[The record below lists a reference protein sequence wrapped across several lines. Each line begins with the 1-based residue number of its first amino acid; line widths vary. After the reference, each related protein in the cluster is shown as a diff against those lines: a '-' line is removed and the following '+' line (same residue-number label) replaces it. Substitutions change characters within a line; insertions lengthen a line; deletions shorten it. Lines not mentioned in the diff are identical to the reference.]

1 MNNQFSQQ
9 VSIFRG
15 RRMPERGFLVGYA
28 LLLKVIEEQTTKRL
42 PLPTSLSMYTAKHRK
57 YVQDNWQVF
66 TIRHKP
72 GNDLPS
78 HMVFGLK
85 YEGIDLHILK
95 ETFKLIGTKAIT
107 QMILNEPTG
116 QYTRRIWF
124 LYEWMFA
131 KTLDIPDL
139 TRGTY
144 VDIIDDNQQYCVIGK
159 NSTRHRVRNNMPGTA
174 QFCPLIRKT
183 KKLESFI
190 VDRLDD
196 KIRQGLLNVH
206 NDLLRR
212 TAAFL
217 LLKDSKASFHI
228 EGQKPSPLRAR
239 NWGAIIGSAGK
250 YQLTKEEIERLQQVV
265 IGKNKLRHMGIRH
278 NHEGFIG
285 EHDIEDFTPIPDHIS
300 AKSEDLPDLMKG
312 LFETNEILQKSEYHP
327 VLTAA
332 TIAFGF
338 VYIHPLADGNGRIHR
353 YIIQHILV
361 LQGYADRSMIF
372 PVSASIL
379 DRITTYQDVL
389 EHHSSPR
396 LELIQWE
403 STEDY
408 NTRIL
413 NDTKDLYRYYDITLE
428 AEFLFDC
435 VQDTIERVIP
445 NELDY
450 LKKYDMLTDQINNL
464 VTMENTRVDLMI
476 KFIHQN
482 EGRLSKTKREKY
494 FDFIEDDI
502 VGQIEAQYKDVFKS
516 ENED

>member
-1 MNNQFSQQ
+1 MNNQFSQE
-9 VSIFRG
+9 VSVFRG

-28 LLLKVIEEQTTKRL
+28 LLLQVIEDQTSKRL
-42 PLPTSLSMYTAKHRK
+42 PLPANLSMYTTKHQK
-57 YVQDNWQVF
+57 YIQDNWQVF

-72 GNDLPS
+72 GNDLQS
-78 HMVFGLK
+78 HIVFGLK
-85 YEGIDLHILK
+85 YEGIDLQILK
-95 ETFKLIGTKAIT
+95 EIFKLIGAKTLT
-107 QMILNEPTG
+107 QIIMDKPTG

-124 LYEWMFA
+124 LYEWIFD
-131 KTLDIPDL
+131 KSLDIPDL

-144 VDIIDDNQQYCVIGK
+144 VTIIDDNQQYCVIGK
-159 NSTRHRVRNNMPGTA
+159 NSTRHRVRNNLPGTPE
-174 QFCPLIRKT
+174 FCPLIRKT
-183 KKLESFI
+183 KKLESLI
-190 VDRLDD
+190 ESRLDH
-196 KIRQGLLNVH
+196 KMRQGLRSVH

-228 EGQKPSPLRAR
+228 EGEKPSPVKAR

-250 YQLTKEEIERLQQVV
+250 YELTKEEIERLQQIL
-265 IGKNKLRHMGIRH
+265 IGKDKLRHMGIRH

-285 EHDIEDFTPIPDHIS
+285 EHDTEDFTPIPDHIS
-300 AKSEDLPDLMKG
+300 AKSKDLPDLMKG
-312 LFETNEILQKSEYHP
+312 LFETNEILQKSEYNP

-332 TIAFGF
+332 TTAFGF

-353 YIIQHILV
+353 YIIHHILAKE
-361 LQGYADRSMIF
+361 GFADRNMIF

-379 DRITTYQDVL
+379 DRIAAYQDVL

-396 LELIQWE
+396 LELIEWE
-403 STEDY
+403 STDDY

-413 NDTKDLYRYYDITLE
+413 NDTMDLYRYYDMTQE

-435 VQDTIERVIP
+435 VKDTIDRIIP

-450 LKKYDMLTDQINNL
+450 LMKYDKLTDQINNL
-464 VTMENTRVDLMI
+464 VAMENTRVDLLI

-482 EGRLSKTKREKY
+482 DGRLSKAKREKH
-494 FDFIEDDI
+494 FEFIKDDQ
-502 VGQIEAQYKDVFKS
+502 VGQIEAQYRAIFNPGS
-516 ENED
+516 EA